1 MADNLHQF
9 IAEKRKWSEPL
20 SDADAKKGFKGWYAS
35 KHLPHFDSPG
45 TQQFITY
52 RLADS
57 MPAARRSEWEVF
69 LHLEDKLEKQRKIEA
84 YLDRGY
90 GECSLRDARIAQLNQ
105 ENLWHHDG
113 VKYRL
118 HAWCIMPNHFHVL
131 IELWQTPLGKI
142 LHSWKSYTSKA
153 ANKLLRRA
161 GTFWEEDYFDHY
173 IRDEQHFWRVVRYIE
188 NNPTKAK
195 LVRAPEDWEWS
206 SARYRS
212 RQDPSFSALTPPSAS
227 RQPPPAT

>member
-1 MADNLHQF
+1 MADNLRQF

-57 MPAARRSEWEVF
+57 MPAARLSEWEVF

-90 GECSLRDARIAQLNQ
+90 GECSLRDVRIAQLVQ

-118 HAWCIMPNHFHVL
+118 RACAFL
-131 IELWQTPLGKI
+131 E
-142 LHSWKSYTSKA
+142 
-153 ANKLLRRA
+153 RRA
-161 GTFWEEDYFDHY
+161 LH
-173 IRDEQHFWRVVRYIE
+173 REQPGESETRTGAGRLGMEQLALPQQAGAVV
-188 NNPTKAK
+188 
-195 LVRAPEDWEWS
+195 
-206 SARYRS
+206 
-212 RQDPSFSALTPPSAS
+212 
-227 RQPPPAT
+227 